1 MGKKRANSEGSIR
14 KRKDSRWEGFY
25 TASYDPAPGKQKI
38 KNVLGKTQAE
48 IKEKLKKAIADSQR
62 LDMNRSGTHTVKSW
76 VTMWYEVYAEPRLRE
91 NTKDYYLNY
100 INNHIIPQLGDIKLD
115 KLTTIQIQKFYNDLQ
130 KNGRVQRYQHIQ
142 LKNKGLSVRV
152 VHGIHTLLNNCLEQ
166 AVAERLI
173 LVNPA
178 RGRKL
183 PKMEKREMKVLPE
196 EKIRPYLMEADKRG
210 LLAPFYLELTTGLR
224 RGELLA
230 LLWTD
235 LDVEK
240 RTISITKQVTR
251 TKGELVVS
259 QPKTHNSIR
268 VLPVSQQA
276 VELLVEE
283 HKKHPGNPYMFPSP
297 KTGGMFDP
305 DSFRHTHEKILK
317 TIGAEHIRFHDLRH
331 PYVKHTTKIFSL
343 RLMDFQAQ
351 AYPDARRK
359 TRGACQLHRGGQ
371 SQSPVRPLCNR
382 KRFSC
387 LPPQSKMSWI
397 LYAIS
402 MRLSG
407 YTSTRSISSS
417 ASSVVSV
424 SASKSALDASFRLS
438 CRACSSCFCF
448 ACANTAA

>member
-1 MGKKRANSEGSIR
+1 
-14 KRKDSRWEGFY
+14 
-25 TASYDPAPGKQKI
+25 
-38 KNVLGKTQAE
+38 
-48 IKEKLKKAIADSQR
+48 
-62 LDMNRSGTHTVKSW
+62 MNRSGTHTVKSW
-76 VTMWYEVYAEPRLRE
+76 VLMWYEVYAEPRLRE

-115 KLTTIQIQKFYNDLQ
+115 KLTTSQIQKFYNDLQ
-130 KNGRVQRYQHIQ
+130 KTGRVQRYQHIE
-142 LKNKGLSVRV
+142 LKNKGLNVRV

-178 RGRKL
+178 RGCKL

-235 LDVEK
+235 LDVEN

-305 DSFRHTHEKILK
+305 DSFRHTHEKISRPSVRS
-317 TIGAEHIRFHDLRH
+317 ISGPRSPAYLRNAVSEEWGGCEDPVQH
-331 PYVKHTTKIFSL
+331 PGTLLGRVHPQHLYPRHTGYDAGGSGYDGRCNWKGNVTTKINIRQHWAGKFL
-343 RLMDFQAQ
+343 PGAAFLVKFCQFVAQ
-351 AYPDARRK
+351 KHAIFFIRRPAFEK
-359 TRGACQLHRGGQ
+359 TF
-371 SQSPVRPLCNR
+371 
-382 KRFSC
+382 KRETYEQGSN
-387 LPPQSKMSWI
+387 W
-397 LYAIS
+397 
-402 MRLSG
+402 
-407 YTSTRSISSS
+407 
-417 ASSVVSV
+417 
-424 SASKSALDASFRLS
+424 
-438 CRACSSCFCF
+438 
-448 ACANTAA
+448 

>member
-1 MGKKRANSEGSIR
+1 M
-14 KRKDSRWEGFY
+14 
-25 TASYDPAPGKQKI
+25 
-38 KNVLGKTQAE
+38 
-48 IKEKLKKAIADSQR
+48 
-62 LDMNRSGTHTVKSW
+62 
-76 VTMWYEVYAEPRLRE
+76 
-91 NTKDYYLNY
+91 
-100 INNHIIPQLGDIKLD
+100 
-115 KLTTIQIQKFYNDLQ
+115 
-130 KNGRVQRYQHIQ
+130 QRYQHIQ

-317 TIGAEHIRFHDLRH
+317 SIGAEHIRFHDLRH
-331 PYVKHTTKIFSL
+331 TFATHALASGV
-343 RLMDFQAQ
+343 
-351 AYPDARRK
+351 DAK
-359 TRGACQLHRGGQ
+359 T
-371 SQSPVRPLCNR
+371 
-382 KRFSC
+382 
-387 LPPQSKMSWI
+387 
-397 LYAIS
+397 
-402 MRLSG
+402 LSG
-407 YTSTRSISSS
+407 ILGHTN
-417 ASSVVSV
+417 
-424 SASKSALDASFRLS
+424 ASFTLDTYTHVTPDMQ
-438 CRACSSCFCF
+438 RAASDVVGGILKNLLGEELNPWQGNEK
-448 ACANTAA
+448 AEPAP